1 MHGLLR
7 DWKRWT
13 RAERCTAALLLA
25 GALAMPIGA
34 LL

>member
-13 RAERCTAALLLA
+13 PAERCTAALLLT
-25 GALAMPIGA
+25 GALAMPLGA